1 MIKHLRTTA
10 IILFALASLLCHA
23 SGARL
28 FTRCNSHINK
38 MIQDHA
44 GYLWIATDNGLT
56 RFDGSTATTFRRTPD
71 SPSLLNNMVLSI
83 MEDSNHDLWV
93 GSFDGIQKFDRR
105 TESFT
110 TPRLNYPG
118 VPEFTYV
125 NSIIEDSR
133 GNIWFTTSRSGVI
146 CFEGEERHP
155 KCFLTTNSAI
165 CSDRTTVVF
174 EDKFGN
180 IWIGTNDNGITVYNP
195 VNGTMEHHS
204 HKADDPGT
212 LSGNMIFS
220 IAQIND
226 GRLFVASLDGGID
239 CYDYRTHRF
248 TRRAIDSPGN
258 AYILKNDPEK
268 NTLYIGT
275 DGSGVMEYDFTEH
288 RLNTID
294 PDVDGVDLAKAKVH
308 DILKAS
314 DGNLWAAIY
323 QKGALMIEASHE
335 RGTDFDNYGFNPFRP
350 DHSLGTEAVLS
361 IMRDRSGRVWV
372 GTDGDGVYLG
382 TFGANGRLSF
392 SNIALWPGAAGNVM
406 CLIEDSRG
414 NIYAGCFLDGMGRY
428 DAASR
433 SFRPMR
439 LTGRDGSVLPV
450 VQANTITESP
460 DGKLWVGTNGSG
472 VLVVDPATGVTDIL
486 RHESGE
492 AATRTICGNSIHSIC
507 FDHNGDIWVG
517 SSDAGLTRIGR
528 TDGKYEHFNLANRR
542 LSSNCVYSIIEDKGG
557 QIWVST
563 AGGLARI
570 SSAGTTTTY
579 NEASGLPSAQIFGVL
594 QGRDKELWLSTVDG
608 LIRFNPESYTLPVT
622 AGSRVRCREFKRGA
636 AFADNTGRLW
646 FGGVGGM
653 VSFDPLTIDNEQ
665 LPAPPLSFTTLT
677 YNDNSDGNPAATN
690 AVTVPM
696 GEISEIK
703 LPHDRNSIQVDFSAI
718 EFNRPDEIKYT
729 YRLEGYHDSWQA
741 IPQGLHTI
749 TLTDLPPGHYRL
761 TLNADAAEGA
771 PATNCSIPL
780 TIEPPFYLSASAK
793 ALYIALLAILIATGT
808 ILLHRR
814 LRRRNEMRRLEHEEN
829 LAQEKLQFF
838 TDISHEIRTPLT
850 LILSP
855 IAALKKQARDSATLR
870 TYEMMESNGDRILR
884 MIGQIIDLRKFDN
897 GRGSLEVAPVEFR
910 GFIGRI
916 CSSFSDIVHRLGI
929 DFAIEVA
936 DEVPANVLLDA
947 DKIDKVVFNVLTNAF
962 RFTPKGGTVRLSAD
976 IDGTGSLRIRISDT
990 GTGIPEEY
998 REAIFERFYQVKGT
1012 GKRGGTGIGL
1022 HLSRKMMSAH
1032 HGSIYVESSSPEGTV
1047 FAIVLPLDEAA
1058 YTDAERSSGSATV
1071 TTTDTHRP
1079 SLGEVCPDVP
1089 ATPAAPQSPKAH
1101 TVLIVEDDAAIRS
1114 YIAENLR
1121 GTYNIAEA
1129 ADGNEGLEAAIRLRP
1144 HCIVTDLMMPGLDGL
1159 EMCRKIRDNH
1169 DICEIPVVMLTAKAT
1184 DAQRLEGI
1192 EAGADSYITKPF
1204 NISYLMTQVAML
1216 IHSRRVMMQKFTG
1229 TEPVNAEVAAIK
1241 SGDEKLLERVEAA
1254 VIKDLANP
1262 DLSVEYIAAEI
1273 GVSRSH
1279 LHRRLKVLTNMSP
1292 SAYIKKAR
1300 MRHAARL
1307 LTEKNLAVSEVAY
1320 ATGFSSLSHFSTV
1333 FKEFY
1338 GMSPTRYIATKGN
1351 VQQ

>member
-1 MIKHLRTTA
+1 
-10 IILFALASLLCHA
+10 
-23 SGARL
+23 
-28 FTRCNSHINK
+28 
-38 MIQDHA
+38 
-44 GYLWIATDNGLT
+44 
-56 RFDGSTATTFRRTPD
+56 TP
-71 SPSLLNNMVLSI
+71 V
-83 MEDSNHDLWV
+83 
-93 GSFDGIQKFDRR
+93 
-105 TESFT
+105 
-110 TPRLNYPG
+110 
-118 VPEFTYV
+118 
-125 NSIIEDSR
+125 
-133 GNIWFTTSRSGVI
+133 
-146 CFEGEERHP
+146 
-155 KCFLTTNSAI
+155 
-165 CSDRTTVVF
+165 
-174 EDKFGN
+174 
-180 IWIGTNDNGITVYNP
+180 
-195 VNGTMEHHS
+195 
-204 HKADDPGT
+204 
-212 LSGNMIFS
+212 
-220 IAQIND
+220 
-226 GRLFVASLDGGID
+226 
-239 CYDYRTHRF
+239 
-248 TRRAIDSPGN
+248 
-258 AYILKNDPEK
+258 
-268 NTLYIGT
+268 
-275 DGSGVMEYDFTEH
+275 
-288 RLNTID
+288 
-294 PDVDGVDLAKAKVH
+294 
-308 DILKAS
+308 
-314 DGNLWAAIY
+314 
-323 QKGALMIEASHE
+323 
-335 RGTDFDNYGFNPFRP
+335 RP
-350 DHSLGTEAVLS
+350 DACAGSDAGLS
-361 IMRDRSGRVWV
+361 IMRDSSGGVWV
-372 GTDGDGVYLG
+372 GTDGDGVYQG

-392 SNIALWPGAAGNVM
+392 SDIELWPGAVGNVM

-414 NIYAGCFLDGMGRY
+414 NIYAGCFLDGIGRY

-433 SFRPMR
+433 CFRPLR

-450 VQANTITESP
+450 AQANTMTESP

-472 VLVVDPATGVTDIL
+472 VLVVDPSTGVTDIL
-486 RHESGE
+486 RHESGA

-517 SSDAGLTRIGR
+517 SSDAGLTRISK

-542 LSSNCVYSIIEDKGG
+542 LASNCVYSIIEDKGG

-563 AGGLARI
+563 GGGLARI
-570 SSAGTTTTY
+570 SPAGTTTTY
-579 NEASGLPSAQIFGVL
+579 NEASGLPSSQIFGVL

-608 LIRFNPESYTLPVT
+608 LIRFNPESYALPVT
-622 AGSRVRCREFKRGA
+622 AGRRVRCREFKRGA
-636 AFADNTGRLW
+636 AFADNSGLLW

-653 VSFDPLTIDNEQ
+653 VSFDPLTIDNER
-665 LPAPPLSFTTLT
+665 LPAPPVSFTTLS
-677 YNDNSDGNPAATN
+677 YKRISDSNPAQTN
-690 AVTVPM
+690 TVTVPM
-696 GEISEIK
+696 GGITEIR
-703 LPHDRNSIQVDFSAI
+703 LPHDSNSMQVEFSAI
-718 EFNRPDEIKYT
+718 EFNRPDEINYA

-741 IPQGLHTI
+741 LPQGLYSI
-749 TLTDLPPGHYRL
+749 TLTDLPPGSYRL
-761 TLNADAAEGA
+761 TLNADAGEGA
-771 PATNCSIPL
+771 PATSCSIPL
-780 TIEPPFYLSASAK
+780 TIAPPFYLSAFAK
-793 ALYIALLAILIATGT
+793 GVYVALLAILIATGT
-808 ILLHRR
+808 ILLRRR
-814 LRRRNEMRRLEHEEN
+814 LHHRNEVRRLEHEEN

-855 IAALKKQARDSATLR
+855 IATLKKQARDSATLR

-897 GRGSLEVAPVEFR
+897 GRANLEVAPVDIR
-910 GFIGRI
+910 GFIGQI
-916 CSSFSDIVHRLGI
+916 CSSFSDIIHRLGI
-929 DFAIEVA
+929 DFSIEVA
-936 DEVPANVLLDA
+936 DEVPANVLIDA

-962 RFTPKGGTVRLSAD
+962 RFTPKGGTVRLCAD

-990 GTGIPEEY
+990 GSGIAEEY

-1012 GKRGGTGIGL
+1012 GNRGGTGIGL
-1022 HLSRKMMSAH
+1022 HLSRKMMAAH
-1032 HGSIYVESSSPEGTV
+1032 HGSIYVESCSPEGTV
-1047 FAIVLPLDEAA
+1047 FAIVLPLDRAE
-1058 YTDAERSSGSATV
+1058 YSDAELAVATT

-1079 SLGEVCPDVP
+1079 SLGEVCPDAP

-1114 YIAENLR
+1114 YIADNLR
-1121 GTYNIAEA
+1121 GTYNVAEA

-1204 NISYLMTQVAML
+1204 NISHLMTQVAML
-1216 IHSRRVMMQKFTG
+1216 IHSRRIMKQKFTG
-1229 TEPVNAEVAAIK
+1229 TEPVNAEVAALK

-1262 DLSVEYIAAEI
+1262 ELSVEYIAAEI

-1351 VQQ
+1351 AQQ